1 MALSQQC
8 RCSVPSSTPL
18 EFPFA
23 VKSEIDD
30 LIRERPEKK
39 ERRRRGGQDG
49 GGDSSSWGLAFL
61 GSIQRACEVSGVSRK
76 YTQSKQIYFDKD
88 VEIQYSENFIVS
100 QMSGQFS
107 QILNLSRMYHDDVKV
122 SSDRFYMQDSV
133 HQIRSP

>member
-30 LIRERPEKK
+30 LIRERPEM
-39 ERRRRGGQDG
+39 RRSEDGGQDG

-61 GSIQRACEVSGVSRK
+61 GSIQRAREVHACFELFTNILCFLDTDSRLHK
-76 YTQSKQIYFDKD
+76 
-88 VEIQYSENFIVS
+88 
-100 QMSGQFS
+100 
-107 QILNLSRMYHDDVKV
+107 
-122 SSDRFYMQDSV
+122 
-133 HQIRSP
+133 